1 MTDFALEPLLA
12 PIEGGETPAGPDLE
26 YDADFMALERAAA
39 PTAERVM
46 GDEVKEAKEP
56 DWADVADKATALL
69 QRSKDLRAAVALT
82 NAWVHRSSLPG
93 WAAGLELIHG
103 LLDTYWDDVHPQL
116 DADDN
121 NDPTERVNAVVTLA
135 NIQGAL
141 GYLQSAPFVQSPRL
155 GRYCLRDLHIANG
168 EINPTGTNGDSA
180 PPSVVEIEACCMD
193 CAEEDLAATRD
204 AINASLEHARAIDQ
218 LFTDRIGTAGPDLR
232 PLLDELQ
239 ALKKFIDPQAAKRMP
254 DAAEPATEGDSEGG
268 GKGEGAPAAGGNTP
282 AAVDH
287 GRINGPQ
294 DVIRQIDAIC
304 DYYARVEPSS
314 PVPLLLQRAK
324 RLVGKS
330 FGDLLQDLAPSGINE
345 LKAISGG
352 AADAAAE

>member
-1 MTDFALEPLLA
+1 MTDFALEPLFA
-12 PIEGGETPAGPDLE
+12 PIEGGETPVGPDLE
-26 YDADFMALERAAA
+26 YDADFLALERAAA

-82 NAWVHRSSLPG
+82 NAWVNRSGLPG
-93 WAAGLELIHG
+93 WAAGLGLIRG

-155 GRYCLRDLHIANG
+155 GRYSLRDLHIANG
-168 EINPTGTNGDSA
+168 EINPTNTGDASA

-193 CAEEDLAATRD
+193 CAEEELTATHD
-204 AINASLEHARAIDQ
+204 AINASLEHAHAIDQ
-218 LFTDRIGTAGPDLR
+218 IFTDRIGTDGPDLR
-232 PLLDELQ
+232 PLLNELQ
-239 ALKKFIDPQAAKRMP
+239 ALKKFIDPQVAKRMP
-254 DAAEPATEGDSEGG
+254 DAAEPAEEGG
-268 GKGEGAPAAGGNTP
+268 NDGNGDADAAPAAGTNTP

-304 DYYARVEPSS
+304 DYYARMEPSS

-330 FGDLLQDLAPSGINE
+330 FGDLLKDLAPGGINE
-345 LKAISGG
+345 LKAISGDG
-352 AADAAAE
+352 SGDAA